1 MIQDRLRENIERTI
15 DHPLSEEEFGLFSK
29 FFFQKSFDKK
39 AILAEEGKICKYVYF
54 ILKGSA
60 YLYYLNNLGE
70 KNVIQFAIE
79 GHWITDHS
87 SFFTQ
92 HSGMYYIETLEPTD
106 VLIINRENYEKTCC
120 ANQLFERF
128 FRILLQNAFIGLQ
141 NRVAK
146 INSEDA
152 RFRYQ
157 EFSVKYP
164 HFAQRIPQYL
174 IASFLGIKPPS
185 LSRIRKEIATH
196 K

>member
-1 MIQDRLRENIERTI
+1 MTANLLRENIERTI
-15 DHPLSEEEFGLFSK
+15 HQPLSEEEFKQFSQ

-39 AILAEEGKICKYVYF
+39 TILAEEGKVCKYVYF

-60 YLYYLNNLGE
+60 FLYYLNILGE

-92 HSGMYYIETLEPTD
+92 HPGLYSIETLEPTE

-120 ANQLFERF
+120 ANQHFERF
-128 FRILLQNAFIGLQ
+128 FRILIQNAFIGLQ
-141 NRVAK
+141 NRIAK

-152 RFRYQ
+152 KFRYQ
-157 EFSVKYP
+157 EFSEMYP
-164 HFAQRIPQYL
+164 HFVQRIPQYL
-174 IASFLGIKPPS
+174 IASFLGIKPQS
-185 LSRIRKEIATH
+185 LSRVRKEIAVP